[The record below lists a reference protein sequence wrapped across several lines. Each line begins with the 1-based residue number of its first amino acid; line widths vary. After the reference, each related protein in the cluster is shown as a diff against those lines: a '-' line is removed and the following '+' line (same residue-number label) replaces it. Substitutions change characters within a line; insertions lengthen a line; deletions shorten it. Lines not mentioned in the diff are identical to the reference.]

1 MTILDSRSEPSPR
14 PPVPRRF
21 HWNFLVPILG
31 LWCATAAF
39 FAIRLAGWAP
49 DDFYITYRYAHN
61 LALGAGFVFNP
72 GERVFGSSDPGV
84 GLLLG
89 ILNFLTRIP
98 VPWISSAVYALSLV
112 GIAVLVL
119 IEGKR
124 RGHWIEPVLGG
135 SLLLIAPYFWANQG
149 AAMPLVLLL
158 LLLAATVSE
167 RSPAVAGLIAGAA
180 VWARPDAALGV
191 ALLGAIIL
199 YETRRIPWRY
209 VLAAGCVLAAGV
221 GLAWVYYGSPV
232 PNTLGAKADMAAAT
246 PDSWTGLRFWLRGI
260 APINRHFGG
269 EWLALVISGL
279 IGCWFLAARAG
290 RPGRLLALYG
300 IAIAVA
306 YPLLGVPFFSWYILP
321 CLLTAIYGM
330 AFFCGAVGGA
340 LAARVPS
347 LSRMRPLLAIVVFA
361 ALSFSTL
368 RTAWLFARDFA
379 PAPYLQSYQRGAEW
393 IRANS
398 PPDAAIAYVEIGV
411 LGYYSERP
419 ILDLMGLVSPWVR
432 PYVVKQDMLG
442 AFQAKPTEFVLFH
455 TRGRMAPI
463 VRARWFRRRYEE
475 VMEFD
480 DPGNRGSLH
489 IFRRRGTIVKLATT
503 SF

>member
-1 MTILDSRSEPSPR
+1 MTVLDSPSDSISQPSIAE
-14 PPVPRRF
+14 RF
-21 HWNFLVPILG
+21 RLNLLVPVLG
-31 LWCATAAF
+31 LWCAIGAF

-49 DDFYITYRYAHN
+49 DDFYITYRYARN
-61 LALGAGFVFNP
+61 LALGSGFVFNP

-89 ILNFLTRIP
+89 ILHFLTRVP
-98 VPWISSAVYALSLV
+98 VPWISSAVYTLSLI
-112 GIAVLVL
+112 GIAALVL

-135 SLLLIAPYFWANQG
+135 SLLLVAPYFWVNQG

-180 VWARPDAALGV
+180 AWARPDAALGV
-191 ALLGAIIL
+191 ALLGLIIL

-209 VLAAGCVLAAGV
+209 ALAAGCVLAAGV
-221 GLAWVYYGSPV
+221 GLAWVYYGSPM
-232 PNTLGAKADMAAAT
+232 PNTLGAKTDMAAAT

-269 EWLALVISGL
+269 EWLALLIAGL

-330 AFFCGAVGGA
+330 VFFCGAVGDA

-347 LSRMRPLLAIVVFA
+347 LSGMRLLLVIGVFA

-379 PAPYLQSYQRGAEW
+379 PAPYLQSYQWGAEW
-393 IRANS
+393 IKANS
-398 PPDAAIAYVEIGV
+398 QPDAAIAYVEIGV

-442 AFQAKPTEFVLFH
+442 AFKAKPTEFVLFH

-463 VRARWFRRRYEE
+463 IRAHWFKRRYEE

-489 IFRRRGTIVKLATT
+489 IFRRRSTVVKLATT
-503 SF
+503 TF